1 VHGPLQGFSRHP
13 CDRKDAEKHD
23 ELGSCHM
30 NDIGPCHLVRG
41 FWLVLLFLLK
51 TLLAKKQNKTATMET
66 PVVINTCIPFA
77 ET

>member
-1 VHGPLQGFSRHP
+1 
-13 CDRKDAEKHD
+13 
-23 ELGSCHM
+23 M

-41 FWLVLLFLLK
+41 LCFFSTLK